1 MRIAGFQKLTLLDFP
16 GKVSCILFTQGCNF
30 KCPYCQNSGLIG
42 HENDELI
49 DEEEIFSYLNKR
61 KGVIDGVVI
70 SGGEPTV
77 QADLVRFIRR
87 VKDLGF
93 LVKLDTNG
101 SNPDILE
108 ELLKDNLLDYVAM
121 DIKNPLALYKEV
133 AGISP
138 KVDKLKRSI
147 ELLKNCSIDHEFR
160 TTIIR
165 NIHDIDKIFEICS
178 YVDGNKMYLQNF
190 EQSEN
195 VLGVNLESFSKEE
208 LLDIQ
213 KKMKGKYPNVKVRGI
228 WGGKENV

>member
-1 MRIAGFQKLTLLDFP
+1 MKIAGFQKLTLLDFP

-42 HENDELI
+42 HENELLI

-77 QADLVRFIRR
+77 QKDLKIFMKR
-87 VKDLGF
+87 VKDMGF

-101 SNPDILE
+101 SNPELLE
-108 ELLKDNLLDYVAM
+108 EIIQNNLVDYIAM
-121 DIKNPLALYKEV
+121 DIKNPLPLYKEV
-133 AGISP
+133 TSVSP
-138 KVDKLKRSI
+138 KQEKLKRSI
-147 ELLKNCSIDHEFR
+147 DLLKTSSIDHEFR
-160 TTIIR
+160 TTIIK

-178 YVDGNKMYLQNF
+178 YVDGNKMFLQNF

-195 VLGVNLESFSKEE
+195 VLCKNLESFSKEE

-228 WGGKENV
+228 

>member
-30 KCPYCQNSGLIG
+30 KCSYCHNSGLIG
-42 HENDELI
+42 HENEELI
-49 DEEEIFSYLNKR
+49 DEQEIFSYLNKR

-77 QADLVRFIRR
+77 QADLAIFIRR
-87 VKDLGF
+87 VKDMGF

-108 ELLKDNLLDYVAM
+108 ELLNDNLLDYVAM
-121 DIKNPLALYKEV
+121 DIKNPLPLYREV
-133 AGISP
+133 CCISP

-160 TTIIR
+160 TTIIK
-165 NIHDIDKIFEICS
+165 NIHDIDKIFEICK

-195 VLGVNLESFSKEE
+195 VLGKNLESFSKEE

-228 WGGKENV
+228 

>member
-147 ELLKNCSIDHEFR
+147 ELLKSCSIDHEFR
-160 TTIIR
+160 TTIIK

-195 VLGVNLESFSKEE
+195 VLGANLESFSKEE

-228 WGGKENV
+228 

>member
-1 MRIAGFQKLTLLDFP
+1 MKIAGFQKLTLLDFP

-87 VKDLGF
+87 VKDQGF

-101 SNPDILE
+101 SNPDMLE

-121 DIKNPLALYKEV
+121 DIKNPLTLYKEV

-195 VLGVNLESFSKEE
+195 VLGANLESFSKEE

-228 WGGKENV
+228 

>member
-108 ELLKDNLLDYVAM
+108 ELVLKLIN
-121 DIKNPLALYKEV
+121 
-133 AGISP
+133 
-138 KVDKLKRSI
+138 
-147 ELLKNCSIDHEFR
+147 
-160 TTIIR
+160 
-165 NIHDIDKIFEICS
+165 
-178 YVDGNKMYLQNF
+178 
-190 EQSEN
+190 
-195 VLGVNLESFSKEE
+195 
-208 LLDIQ
+208 
-213 KKMKGKYPNVKVRGI
+213 
-228 WGGKENV
+228 